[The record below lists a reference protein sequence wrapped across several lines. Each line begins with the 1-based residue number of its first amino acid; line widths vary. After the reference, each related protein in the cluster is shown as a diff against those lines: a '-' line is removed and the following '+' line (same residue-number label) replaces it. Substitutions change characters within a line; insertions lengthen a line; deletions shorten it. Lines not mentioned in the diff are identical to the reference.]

1 MFLLPL
7 IFHLFLATMSSLGNN
22 DFEGNLYSEQLD
34 DVLQRHQKLTF
45 ASDVGALFASI
56 ATFTSTDAS
65 LLNPRK
71 GGTPGSKTIKRQR
84 LDVDEH
90 LKSMPPALFRRKY
103 RMGFDSFYKL
113 LDILEAHLPATGED
127 RKSGATTNGPISKC
141 AWLSMVL
148 RYFAG
153 GDSADIW
160 DHHGCHIDETL
171 KSVWSVVDAIH
182 KAPEMKI
189 EFPRTHEEQSL
200 VADGFR
206 VKSEIGIN
214 NCVGS
219 IDGILIWIHKPGKN
233 DVKAIKF
240 GPAKFFCGRKKKF
253 GLNMQAVC
261 DAEGRFLDVEIEY
274 PGSTSD
280 FFCI

>member
-1 MFLLPL
+1 
-7 IFHLFLATMSSLGNN
+7 
-22 DFEGNLYSEQLD
+22 
-34 DVLQRHQKLTF
+34 
-45 ASDVGALFASI
+45 
-56 ATFTSTDAS
+56 
-65 LLNPRK
+65 
-71 GGTPGSKTIKRQR
+71 
-84 LDVDEH
+84 
-90 LKSMPPALFRRKY
+90 
-103 RMGFDSFYKL
+103 MGFDSFYKL
-113 LDILEAHLPATGED
+113 LDILEPHLPATGED
-127 RKSGATTNGPISKC
+127 RKSGATINGPISKP
-141 AWLSMVL
+141 ARLSMAL
-148 RYFAG
+148 HCFPG
-153 GDSADIW
+153 GDSADTC

-280 FFCI
+280 FFAFEQSELKSLIERDGFLRPGLCLFGDNAYVNSPYMCVPFRNVATIANPDEFRAKDGFNFFQSQVQIKIECAFGILVHRFGLLRKPISVNISVQKTTSLVLAL